1 MRKSSQF
8 KTGVFRMGQAIATKK
23 TKCGMQRAMQ
33 ILDQTEGAVRKGIE
47 RGRIPHRR
55 LGRRI
60 FFFEEELFQLLESA
74 PGLTLD
80 DVRRQA

>member
-1 MRKSSQF
+1 MRQ
-8 KTGVFRMGQAIATKK
+8 VIATRK
-23 TKCGMQRAMQ
+23 TKCGIQRAMQ

-60 FFFEEELFQLLESA
+60 FFFEEELFQLLEAA

-80 DVRRQA
+80 DIVRRRA